1 MKPEQLRCKYTCLAQ
16 RLVLAHP
23 PLVWKQKKKKKTY
36 WQKVPLHTEETDL
49 CGGLATLLIQNQT
62 DVQNNS
68 NNNTI
73 NVFPPNEIFVLAFVA
88 SC

>member
-1 MKPEQLRCKYTCLAQ
+1 M
-16 RLVLAHP
+16 
-23 PLVWKQKKKKKTY
+23 Y
-36 WQKVPLHTEETDL
+36 WQKAPLHTEETDL

-68 NNNTI
+68 NNHTI